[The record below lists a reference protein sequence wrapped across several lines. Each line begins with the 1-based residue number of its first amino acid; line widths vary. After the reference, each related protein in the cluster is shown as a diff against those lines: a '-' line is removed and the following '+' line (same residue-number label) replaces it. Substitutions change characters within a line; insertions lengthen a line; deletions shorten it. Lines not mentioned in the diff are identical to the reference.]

1 MSSNDLLQINTLE
14 DLQAAKIFLKMRVK
28 QRERDLAERYHRL
41 PVEVIKS
48 TVGTIIPFFLS
59 NKVAGVTFQLLKAG
73 MRMFFRKKASPKE
86 NIKETIV
93 SSAKN
98 LGFVTLAKALYG
110 IFSK

>member
-1 MSSNDLLQINTLE
+1 MSSKERLEINTLE

-28 QRERDLAERYHRL
+28 QHERDLAERYRRL

-48 TVGTIIPFFLS
+48 TAGTIIPFFLN
-59 NKVAGVTFQLLKAG
+59 NKVAGATFQLLKAALG
-73 MRMFFRKKASPKE
+73 MFFRKKASSNE

-98 LGFVTLAKALYG
+98 WGFVTLAKALYG